1 MNDHYI
7 VTIDRGHLRIF
18 AEAKTGGLR
27 TPRLE
32 VVEAMDF
39 PSVTNS
45 SAEEQG
51 RDSTNSDGSFDS
63 RARRALSERGSHRG
77 GEARRNLELIAMELD
92 TFLQNRPEASW
103 DFAAAPSLFRAV
115 IDELSPPTRQRLRRV
130 VPRTM
135 INQRA
140 DEVRAHF
147 AGTAVPP

>member
-1 MNDHYI
+1 MNEHYI

-18 AEAKTGGLR
+18 AESKATGRR

-45 SAEEQG
+45 SAE
-51 RDSTNSDGSFDS
+51 DDASNDDGSFDA
-63 RARRALSERGSHRG
+63 RPRRAFSERGSHRG
-77 GEARRNLELIAMELD
+77 SEARRNLELIAMELD

-103 DFAAAPSLFRAV
+103 DFAAAPSLYRAV
-115 IDELSPPTRQRLRRV
+115 IDELTPPTRQRLRRV

-147 AGTAVPP
+147 AGAAGPP